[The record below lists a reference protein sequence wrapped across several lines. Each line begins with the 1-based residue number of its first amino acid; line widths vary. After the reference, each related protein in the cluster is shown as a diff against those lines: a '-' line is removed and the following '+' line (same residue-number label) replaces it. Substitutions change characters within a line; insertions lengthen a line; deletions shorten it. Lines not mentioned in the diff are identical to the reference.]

1 MGHKSG
7 TKTFRGNCSQSE
19 RGEKAFKEGG
29 GMRSKH
35 SCQMINGK
43 MAIVKNCTAK
53 IFQTHKAIQGWFI
66 FGGKEEGT
74 VGGALL
80 STFDSAT
87 ICILSAEYM

>member
-1 MGHKSG
+1 MALKLFEATVATQSG
-7 TKTFRGNCSQSE
+7 GRRHSKRE
-19 RGEKAFKEGG
+19 G

-66 FGGKEEGT
+66 FGGNEEGT

-80 STFDSAT
+80 LTFDSAT